1 MESQP
6 ISENLYVVES
16 IIGKKV
22 ENSKAFYKVKW
33 QGYPFEECTWEKKS
47 HLKYVSEMIEAFE
60 KLAEPSTTDID
71 QPERS
76 LERPT
81 DESNKLTIT
90 LPNEEKDSNQAN
102 SSEDGV
108 SSISSSKEVEQ
119 SQKSS
124 EDPLALPNQE
134 MNS

>member
-22 ENSKAFYKVKW
+22 ESGKAFYKVKW
-33 QGYPFEECTWEKKS
+33 LGYPFEQCTWEKKS
-47 HLKYVSEMIEAFE
+47 HLKYVSEMIEAYE
-60 KLAEPSTTDID
+60 KLAEPSSTDID

-76 LERPT
+76 LEKPT

-90 LPNEEKDSNQAN
+90 LPNEERDSNIAN
-102 SSEDGV
+102 SS
-108 SSISSSKEVEQ
+108 
-119 SQKSS
+119 
-124 EDPLALPNQE
+124 
-134 MNS
+134 